1 MLGLIGL
8 RIHLLKFQS
17 MRDSRWTGVSRVKI
31 LHLTTGNKITPINA
45 KTFEQKINY
54 GLIIIIKI
62 GEVKADGEITIIMV
76 GTVISGK
83 ATITLGLTL
92 VIVIQAMEHGTITI
106 TIISKPIHGIV
117 AITII
122 HKLIHGIVVQIIN
135 GAITIIIRNYIMHLK
150 RYKKRIKRL
159 AKIRTNRTIR
169 QLVKDSIWRSVK
181 FVIITN
187 HLWSIS
193 LAIIWWC
200 ADLVSISIRINTK
213 IEINF
218 LAPSA
223 RQSDD
228 ILSLSC
234 PFMLDVDRLW
244 AIYAILNIKSHI
256 SDKLL

>member
-54 GLIIIIKI
+54 GLIIIKI

-106 TIISKPIHGIV
+106 ICKPIHGIV

-122 HKLIHGIVVQIIN
+122 LKLIHGIVALIIN